1 MSAHETESQVFSLR
15 QVRVV
20 RYRISV
26 HTQWSDSGRVVF
38 SDSGVLVQTFML
50 NADSNTS
57 EVNWMPRTPDQNT
70 QKHVVWW
77 CNSRVSDLRSR
88 GCAHDSRSGRYRVV
102 TDLHTWMQTSRSK
115 SYSAYNQHQSQL
127 SFHPCGVGKSSS
139 GCRLLGV
146 KAGCLHLYQV
156 AGNTVWSH
164 MAGDAMRWVC

>member
-57 EVNWMPRTPDQNT
+57 EVN
-70 QKHVVWW
+70 
-77 CNSRVSDLRSR
+77 
-88 GCAHDSRSGRYRVV
+88 
-102 TDLHTWMQTSRSK
+102 
-115 SYSAYNQHQSQL
+115 
-127 SFHPCGVGKSSS
+127 
-139 GCRLLGV
+139 
-146 KAGCLHLYQV
+146 
-156 AGNTVWSH
+156 
-164 MAGDAMRWVC
+164 